1 MSRNLLSSHLFM
13 DALLFFLLDIM
24 RAVKKNADEINRS
37 RRTAMFR
44 TFLLTLFIYGLT
56 VLSGCLEYRA
66 RAETALC
73 PSPPLPRVCSGCE
86 SP

>member
-1 MSRNLLSSHLFM
+1 
-13 DALLFFLLDIM
+13 
-24 RAVKKNADEINRS
+24 
-37 RRTAMFR
+37 MFR